1 MQTLKYQAK
10 VTQDWD
16 AELEPHLLPA
26 PPTAAELA
34 AMEAA
39 LEAKARRRATRSRIL
54 VGVAAAAVAI
64 TTPDLS
70 LGAMGAPLMR
80 VSMDRSVT
88 ELPATLWSPSA
99 GAPAPVYAPVM
110 AAEEIAPAAVTFS
123 SRANFGEFESEV
135 PLDFLVTG
143 SERFDLAFAGVEM
156 PSVQSVSISARVRR
170 DALTAPRK
178 ADAVR
183 APLADLVEVQQLTVS
198 RGFRATPAPG
208 LRSPVA
214 SLAPVSADVSPV
226 EQRSIAVANESVEA
240 AFAGMIDVSAAARRA
255 VPTAP
260 SRQQRL
266 PDPQRDSVADPVARV
281 VPIPS
286 PDAALSASA
295 AAQAELVVKSKLD
308 ARVNGV
314 LTGAVD
320 FRQLDGTIAIRL
332 GSVVDMLRD
341 RFSASEIEHL
351 RAGQSIN
358 AFVPLAELQA
368 AGIPISYNPAYDE
381 VEFGIDYN
389 DAPNA
394 GKVQIDQIGAP
405 TIGTDRVG
413 MDQIIPR

>member
-1 MQTLKYQAK
+1 MRRQ
-10 VTQDWD
+10 
-16 AELEPHLLPA
+16 HLDC
-26 PPTAAELA
+26 AA
-34 AMEAA
+34 
-39 LEAKARRRATRSRIL
+39 RSRHL
-54 VGVAAAAVAI
+54 HQFQ
-64 TTPDLS
+64 T
-70 LGAMGAPLMR
+70 
-80 VSMDRSVT
+80 
-88 ELPATLWSPSA
+88 
-99 GAPAPVYAPVM
+99 
-110 AAEEIAPAAVTFS
+110 
-123 SRANFGEFESEV
+123 
-135 PLDFLVTG
+135 
-143 SERFDLAFAGVEM
+143 
-156 PSVQSVSISARVRR
+156 
-170 DALTAPRK
+170 
-178 ADAVR
+178 
-183 APLADLVEVQQLTVS
+183 
-198 RGFRATPAPG
+198 
-208 LRSPVA
+208 
-214 SLAPVSADVSPV
+214 DVSPV
-226 EQRSIAVANESVEA
+226 EQRSVAVANESVEA

-255 VPTAP
+255 IPTAP
-260 SRQQRL
+260 SRQPRL
-266 PDPQRDSVADPVARV
+266 PDPQRGPVADPVARV

-341 RFSASEIEHL
+341 RFSPSEIEHL